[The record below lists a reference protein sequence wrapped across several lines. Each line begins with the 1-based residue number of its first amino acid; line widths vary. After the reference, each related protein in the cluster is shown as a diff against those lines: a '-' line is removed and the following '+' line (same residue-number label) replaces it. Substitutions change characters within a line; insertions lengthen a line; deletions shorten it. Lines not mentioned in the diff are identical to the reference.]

1 MSRVRHITFDA
12 LMLAL
17 LCVIG
22 MFSIPLGDNIKV
34 SLQLFVVF
42 IICLISPKFY
52 DCLIVTTMYFLL
64 GLFLPVYAG
73 FTSGI
78 SPTTGFVIAF
88 IVASPAI
95 YFLNCIPKIPSV
107 VRMLIAC
114 LVGLLIVYLIGSIF
128 LSVYLSLDYG
138 KALMVAVVP
147 YLPFDAIK
155 IALAIVIVMMLPK
168 SMLRELKGK
177 KEKSEEKNTGT
188 EEEKE
193 V

>member
-1 MSRVRHITFDA
+1 
-12 LMLAL
+12 
-17 LCVIG
+17 
-22 MFSIPLGDNIKV
+22 
-34 SLQLFVVF
+34 
-42 IICLISPKFY
+42 
-52 DCLIVTTMYFLL
+52 
-64 GLFLPVYAG
+64 
-73 FTSGI
+73 
-78 SPTTGFVIAF
+78 
-88 IVASPAI
+88 
-95 YFLNCIPKIPSV
+95 
-107 VRMLIAC
+107 MLIAC

-177 KEKSEEKNTGT
+177 KEKLEEKNTGA